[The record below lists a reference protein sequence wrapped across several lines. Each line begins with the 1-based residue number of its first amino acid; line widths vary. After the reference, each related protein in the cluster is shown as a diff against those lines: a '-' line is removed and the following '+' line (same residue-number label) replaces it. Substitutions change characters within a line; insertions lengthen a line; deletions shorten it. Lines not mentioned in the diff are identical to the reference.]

1 MSQGTDSLPKGIPM
15 LSKARV
21 LRTQLRQPRRRR
33 RGGRSVSREPP
44 CAAGTHASSELKWSS
59 DGAHEETV
67 LTWTRVD
74 AGGRLRA
81 LEAAFVRMN
90 TRRTTAGG
98 GGGGGADW
106 NRGKAA
112 L

>member
-1 MSQGTDSLPKGIPM
+1 M
-15 LSKARV
+15 
-21 LRTQLRQPRRRR
+21 
-33 RGGRSVSREPP
+33 
-44 CAAGTHASSELKWSS
+44 
-59 DGAHEETV
+59 

-90 TRRTTAGG
+90 TKRTTAGGGG

>member
-1 MSQGTDSLPKGIPM
+1 M

-33 RGGRSVSREPP
+33 RARRGWRGVSRELTR
-44 CAAGTHASSELKWSS
+44 AAGTHASSDLKRSS

-67 LTWTRVD
+67 LTWTRMD

-98 GGGGGADW
+98 GGGGADW
-106 NRGKAA
+106 NRSKAA

>member
-1 MSQGTDSLPKGIPM
+1 M

-33 RGGRSVSREPP
+33 ARRGWRGVSRELTR
-44 CAAGTHASSELKWSS
+44 AAGTHASSDLKRSS

-98 GGGGGADW
+98 GGGGGGADW
-106 NRGKAA
+106 NRSKAA